1 MPSTIVKILLFLSS
15 YLPLFAILTLVSWSK
30 NRTLSYVFVAVG
42 VVSWVTLAVY
52 LRYARTK
59 INPENLQIKSAQQR
73 DAEILSY
80 IVTYLIPFMA
90 DFSKPPIELIALGVF
105 FVVIGFLYVNSNMIH
120 INPMLNLQGFHLFEV
135 ELTDG
140 TSHAVLTK
148 KRLRPG
154 TTIQAVTIGE
164 HIYLNRERHA

>member
-15 YLPLFAILTLVSWSK
+15 YLPLFAILTLLSWSK
-30 NRTLSYVFVAVG
+30 NRALAYAFIVVG
-42 VVSWVTLAVY
+42 LASWIVLEIY

-59 INPENLQIKSAQQR
+59 INPEKLDIKSAQQR

-90 DFSKPPIELIALGVF
+90 DFSKPPIELVALGIF
-105 FVVIGFLYVNSNMIH
+105 FVVIGFLYFNSNMIH

-135 ELTDG
+135 ELADG
-140 TSHAVLTK
+140 TSQAVLTK
-148 KRLRPG
+148 KRLRSG
-154 TTIQAVTIGE
+154 STIQAVAIGE
-164 HIYLNRERHA
+164 HIYLNKERHA

>member
-1 MPSTIVKILLFLSS
+1 MPSTVVKVLLFLSS

-30 NRTLSYVFVAVG
+30 NRPLAYAFIAVG
-42 VVSWVTLAVY
+42 VVSWIVLELY

-59 INPENLQIKSAQQR
+59 VNPEKLEIKSAQQR

-90 DFSKPPIELIALGVF
+90 DFSKPPLELVALGIF

-135 ELTDG
+135 ELADG

-148 KRLRPG
+148 KRLRSD
-154 TTIQAVTIGE
+154 TTLQAVTIGE
-164 HIYLNRERHA
+164 HIYLSKE

>member
-1 MPSTIVKILLFLSS
+1 LGCFSWIILEA
-15 YLPLFAILTLVSWSK
+15 YLW
-30 NRTLSYVFVAVG
+30 
-42 VVSWVTLAVY
+42 
-52 LRYARTK
+52 YARNK
-59 INPENLQIKSAQQR
+59 INPEKLDVRSAQQR

-90 DFSKPPIELIALGVF
+90 DFSKPPIELVALGIF

-135 ELTDG
+135 ELADG

-148 KRLRPG
+148 KRLRSG
-154 TTIQAVTIGE
+154 TTIQAVIIGE
-164 HIYLNRERHA
+164 HIYLSKE